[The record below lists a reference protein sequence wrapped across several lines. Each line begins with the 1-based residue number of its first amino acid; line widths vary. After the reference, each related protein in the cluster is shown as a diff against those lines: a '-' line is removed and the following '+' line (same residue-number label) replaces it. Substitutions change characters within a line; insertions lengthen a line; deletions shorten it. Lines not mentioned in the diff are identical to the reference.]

1 MPKCIPCLHPK
12 LKELIAREFQSEDLS
27 WLKGVADCRQGVVV
41 ELCGGRGRGAG
52 KRAPSA
58 YNLFVGECFKRH
70 GVKSFGQAG
79 GVMKQCAAE
88 WRARK
93 K

>member
-1 MPKCIPCLHPK
+1 MPKCVPCLHPK
-12 LKELIAREFQSEDLS
+12 LKELIAREFQGEDLS

-41 ELCGGRGRGAG
+41 ELCGGRGRGTG

-58 YNLFVGECFKRH
+58 YNVHISECMKRV
-70 GVKSFGQAG
+70 GVKGFGQAA

-88 WRARK
+88 WRSRRK
-93 K
+93 